1 MTKIDSRR
9 ELTKPIKLTYIFLP
23 NEIYGSKLEER
34 IFYDAIEYETAIR
47 TINEN
52 PERYEFI
59 KSETVSEFTNK

>member
-34 IFYDAIEYETAIR
+34 IFY
-47 TINEN
+47 
-52 PERYEFI
+52 
-59 KSETVSEFTNK
+59 S